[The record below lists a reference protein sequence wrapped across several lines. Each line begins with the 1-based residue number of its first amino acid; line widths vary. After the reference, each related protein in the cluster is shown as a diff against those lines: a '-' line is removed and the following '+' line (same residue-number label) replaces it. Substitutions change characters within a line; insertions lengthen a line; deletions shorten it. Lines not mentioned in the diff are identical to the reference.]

1 MQVFHICASNGHG
14 GHIKHS
20 FLCPNGT
27 LFQQQVCTMGKGTFC
42 QEEYGAFFSHDIG
55 YLTIC
60 HEEYGTFLSDDT
72 GYLTIWSGRIWDIFV
87 T

>member
-1 MQVFHICASNGHG
+1 
-14 GHIKHS
+14 
-20 FLCPNGT
+20 
-27 LFQQQVCTMGKGTFC
+27 MGKGTFC